1 MNPSFLTSVKND
13 FPASREDFRSS
24 VSRAREAAAIWQE
37 LGYRMEDGSLCIASC
52 GILYVTWNTVYI
64 YIVVQF
70 HGIPRIYLHMYIY
83 IYILYANGI
92 QAIGACNTM
101 QHRIKDISQRHLAQA
116 V

>member
-70 HGIPRIYLHMYIY
+70 HGIHVYIYICIY
-83 IYILYANGI
+83 IYIICEWDTG
-92 QAIGACNTM
+92 
-101 QHRIKDISQRHLAQA
+101 HRCM
-116 V
+116 